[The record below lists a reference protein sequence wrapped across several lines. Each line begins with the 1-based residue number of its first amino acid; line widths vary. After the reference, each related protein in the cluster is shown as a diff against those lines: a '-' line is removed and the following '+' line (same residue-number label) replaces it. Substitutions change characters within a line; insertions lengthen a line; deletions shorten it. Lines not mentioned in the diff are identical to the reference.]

1 MDYSFKRDANKK
13 NPSNRSSSGDS
24 KTSPSRSSFNIDMES
39 SSNYTV
45 PDENLSKLLR
55 QKGKRATANLIQSEC
70 SANGCSE
77 NLDAMLD
84 DLLSPD
90 KDIYDSDNIEWC
102 KWIIAGGKS
111 PSEFSSIGKFIKLLK
126 LKIMNNHLKR
136 IAGYSRKHQHMEFFC
151 GMEKFLAT

>member
-1 MDYSFKRDANKK
+1 MDYSFKKDPNKK
-13 NPSNRSSSGDS
+13 NASNRSSSSDS
-24 KTSPSRSSFNIDMES
+24 KTSPSKSSFNIDMES

-45 PDENLSKLLR
+45 PDENLSKMLR

-70 SANGCSE
+70 SANGTSE
-77 NLDAMLD
+77 NLTAMLD

-111 PSEFSSIGKFIKLLK
+111 PSEFSSIGKFIKLFSVALK
-126 LKIMNNHLKR
+126 LKIMNN
-136 IAGYSRKHQHMEFFC
+136 Y
-151 GMEKFLAT
+151 